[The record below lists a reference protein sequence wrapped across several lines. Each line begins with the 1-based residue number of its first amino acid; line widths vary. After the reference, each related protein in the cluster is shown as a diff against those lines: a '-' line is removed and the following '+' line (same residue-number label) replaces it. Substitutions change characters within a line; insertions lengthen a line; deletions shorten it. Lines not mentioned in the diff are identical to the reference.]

1 MATSKAKPKTKQKAD
16 DEEDQKDNSDDET
29 AEGEDSGDE
38 TPAQKREQAFRDMI
52 AKRKGK
58 K

>member
-1 MATSKAKPKTKQKAD
+1 MATSKAKPKGKKQATD
-16 DEEDQKDNSDDET
+16 DEDEEDQEDET

-38 TPAQKREQAFRDMI
+38 TPEQRREQAFRNMI
-52 AKRKGK
+52 AKRRGK

>member
-1 MATSKAKPKTKQKAD
+1 MATSKVKPKAKKTD
-16 DEEDQKDNSDDET
+16 DEDSEDKPDDET

-38 TPAQKREQAFRDMI
+38 TPEQRREQAFRNMI
-52 AKRKGK
+52 AKRKGGK